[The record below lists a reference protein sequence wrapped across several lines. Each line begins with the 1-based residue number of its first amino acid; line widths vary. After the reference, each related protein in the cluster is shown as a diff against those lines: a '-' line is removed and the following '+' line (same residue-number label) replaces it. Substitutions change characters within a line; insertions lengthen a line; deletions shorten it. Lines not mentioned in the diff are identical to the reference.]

1 MMGINGLNRVGKGLN
16 VILRKFNFI
25 LSPLKS
31 FSQGRGRPKTS
42 LERLSEQDESER
54 KETRKRLVRKLL
66 KKSTD
71 EGYVRKYRRK

>member
-1 MMGINGLNRVGKGLN
+1 MGLNRVGKGLN

-31 FSQGRGRPKTS
+31 FSQGRGRPQTS

-54 KETRKRLVRKLL
+54 KENQKEISQEAIEEV
-66 KKSTD
+66 
-71 EGYVRKYRRK
+71 Y

>member
-1 MMGINGLNRVGKGLN
+1 MELNKVGKGLN
-16 VILRKFNFI
+16 VVLRKFNFI

-31 FSQGRGRPKTS
+31 FSQGRGRPRNS

-66 KKSTD
+66 KKSID
-71 EGYVRKYRRK
+71 ESYVRKYRRK